1 MVYQL
6 DNEEVL
12 AFIVKAETKL
22 KHSKALFEIEGY
34 ADSVSLSY
42 YSMFLCAKALLIK
55 KECNVPKT
63 HQGLIKLFSL
73 KYVHEDE
80 FRYNVY
86 KYLAN
91 AQSDREDA
99 DYSAI
104 DSIGE
109 DLAKKRINQAEEF
122 LKETKKF
129 L

>member
-63 HQGLIKLFSL
+63 HQGLIQLFSL

-86 KYLAN
+86 KYLTN
-91 AQSDREDA
+91 AQSDRKML
-99 DYSAI
+99 I
-104 DSIGE
+104 I
-109 DLAKKRINQAEEF
+109 LQ
-122 LKETKKF
+122 
-129 L
+129 